1 MKTVTIYTDGKAGF
15 AAFEKC
21 PPRCSPLAR
30 QPLGDDRQ
38 APSDKSRQKAW
49 RGSEER
55 YLNENCNYLYRRQSW
70 LRRFEKMS
78 PTRSP
83 LARQPLGD
91 DKQAPSD
98 RWDRRIAGQQ
108 GAAT

>member
-15 AAFEKC
+15 AALK
-21 PPRCSPLAR
+21 
-30 QPLGDDRQ
+30 
-38 APSDKSRQKAW
+38 
-49 RGSEER
+49 
-55 YLNENCNYLYRRQSW
+55 NV
-70 LRRFEKMS
+70 

-98 RWDRRIAGQQ
+98 GRDR
-108 GAAT
+108 GAAEQRGTVSV

>member
-15 AAFEKC
+15 AA
-21 PPRCSPLAR
+21 L
-30 QPLGDDRQ
+30 Q
-38 APSDKSRQKAW
+38 
-49 RGSEER
+49 
-55 YLNENCNYLYRRQSW
+55 NV
-70 LRRFEKMS
+70 

-98 RWDRRIAGQQ
+98 KADKSMARQRGTISK
-108 GAAT
+108 

>member
-15 AAFEKC
+15 AALK
-21 PPRCSPLAR
+21 
-30 QPLGDDRQ
+30 
-38 APSDKSRQKAW
+38 
-49 RGSEER
+49 
-55 YLNENCNYLYRRQSW
+55 NV
-70 LRRFEKMS
+70 

-91 DKQAPSD
+91 GRQAPSD

-108 GAAT
+108 GAAI

>member
-15 AAFEKC
+15 AALK
-21 PPRCSPLAR
+21 
-30 QPLGDDRQ
+30 
-38 APSDKSRQKAW
+38 
-49 RGSEER
+49 
-55 YLNENCNYLYRRQSW
+55 NV
-70 LRRFEKMS
+70 

-98 RWDRRIAGQQ
+98 EQDRE
-108 GAAT
+108 AAEQRGTTSV

>member
-15 AAFEKC
+15 AALK
-21 PPRCSPLAR
+21 
-30 QPLGDDRQ
+30 
-38 APSDKSRQKAW
+38 
-49 RGSEER
+49 
-55 YLNENCNYLYRRQSW
+55 NV
-70 LRRFEKMS
+70 

-98 RWDRRIAGQQ
+98 RRGRRIAGRR
-108 GAAT
+108 GAAI